1 MTKTKFLISI
11 IGVLLLC
18 LAGTGLVLYFLPS
31 PQKASFD
38 GVVVL
43 TDKAEYVS
51 GDELRIKIENKK
63 NEKVCFSS
71 CYPYYLQREEGI
83 WNSYQYEDCMKKNIV
98 ENCVEPQN
106 VKAFELTLPTLRKG
120 THRLLLSAC
129 VGCEMEQAF
138 KKEENLFSNEF
149 IIK

>member
-18 LAGTGLVLYFLPS
+18 LISTGLVLYFMPS
-31 PQKASFD
+31 PRVVTAD
-38 GVVVL
+38 GVVIL
-43 TDKAEYVS
+43 TDKTEYAS

-63 NEKVCFSS
+63 NEKICFSS
-71 CYPYYLQREEGI
+71 CYPYYFQKKETG
-83 WNSYQYEDCMKKNIV
+83 WSNYQYEDCEKENIA

-106 VKAFELTLPTLRKG
+106 VKAFELTLPTLKKG
-120 THRLLLSAC
+120 AHRLLLSAC
-129 VGCEMEQAF
+129 IGCESQQAF
-138 KKEENLFSNEF
+138 KEEENLFSEQF